1 MDSESKITAR
11 YLRILSYSVLAFTL
25 AFLINNVLTVWVD
38 WPGVKKIFSHY
49 ELFGFKQKALQG
61 SELNYGYLQ
70 IGIYLICIA
79 GVILYVFKTY
89 SQTLEHDSE
98 ILSKFS
104 AYLVRSSFWAVFLVG
119 VADFIISFMVVERL
133 WEAIFSPEVKAF
145 MVKAPERITFIHFPI
160 ILGSFIIGYFT
171 KSVGFIWL
179 AVLVV
184 LSEFV
189 IVLSRFIF
197 SYEQAFQGDLVRFW
211 YAALYL
217 FASAYALIHEGH
229 VRVDV
234 LYSSFSERKKAW
246 TNTIGSALLG
256 VPLCL
261 IVIFYGL
268 NGKASIIN
276 GPVVAFEVTQQGS
289 NGLYLL
295 YLMAVYLAVF
305 AVTMLLQFTSY
316 FMSSSHKLLQDEEEM
331 NISNVNKANDVSI
344 ENIES
349 SSK

>member
-1 MDSESKITAR
+1 MSSENSKISL
-11 YLRILSYSVLAFTL
+11 YLRIASYSVLAFTL
-25 AFLINNVLTVWVD
+25 AFLINNVLTVWID

-49 ELFGFKQKALQG
+49 EMFGFKKKALDG
-61 SELNYGYLQ
+61 STLSYGFMQ
-70 IGIYLICIA
+70 IGVYLICIVA
-79 GVILYVFKTY
+79 VIIYVFKTY
-89 SQTLEHDSE
+89 SQTLEQDSE

-145 MVKAPERITFIHFPI
+145 MVKSPERITFIHFPI
-160 ILGSFIIGYFT
+160 ILISFVIGYFT

-184 LSEFV
+184 VSEFI

-246 TNTIGSALLG
+246 TNLLGSALLG
-256 VPLCL
+256 VPLVL
-261 IVIFYGL
+261 IVIFLGL

-316 FMSSSHKLLQDEEEM
+316 FMGSSYKIL
-331 NISNVNKANDVSI
+331 NGK
-344 ENIES
+344 EN
-349 SSK
+349 